1 MFARFPPN
9 IGRYCQ
15 SHQPRSARN
24 FGSMPYEYQP
34 LPMLRDSED
43 VYIRLLEVHN
53 GPPSGPITGRL
64 YSTLLSKAPAF
75 WAVSYCWGPPT
86 HKGAIH
92 ITNAAPPRDLENDN
106 TLEIPATL
114 IPFLYQVRGW
124 RYVRPRTLWI
134 DSICLN
140 QMDNDEKTAN
150 VPKMREVY
158 MKAAVT
164 VCWLGLEVEGI
175 ATAFDYA
182 SRLHVTYKIEM
193 AAQKQ
198 YVLTAEEEKEEDL
211 RVQVKVG
218 DPALETL
225 LNLLDRPYFERAWI
239 MQEVIVSRKPAFM
252 CGSAMIT
259 FQSLIVAY
267 LFLMTKPWL
276 WEFYA
281 RNKTHTITFMKFS
294 EMEWVAGTD
303 LDWPVILL
311 RHRFCLSSDPRDKV
325 YAFYG
330 MRCNKSLKELDIE
343 PDYRED
349 MTTEVVY
356 TRLAA
361 RALHKSQVAVLHV
374 PRLIT
379 TSHEESHSKFEQC
392 SLPSWVPDWRWTE
405 VTPLSLLLFEL
416 PASVTSGMVNYHA
429 SKVSIFEPGFDVEAY
444 DSLSVRIKDLE
455 QSLLPKMLRLYGVT
469 VAKVTQLTPRPW
481 VIGEVSRRQT
491 LLDQAK
497 DLQFTMDQIHE
508 WEALLRPKSATKTYS
523 ATGESATQAMYE
535 TFMAGTT
542 VYTPESKLSAW
553 RAFEKRER
561 ILRLFR
567 TCRVHGFLVC
577 YIMVVLVERIL
588 RRFGWVNP
596 EMEFRMMVG
605 HMMNRKG
612 ALMVNVEE
620 SETRYN
626 ALVPSICRL
635 DDHVVLVGGVT
646 TPLILRKKGEGADI
660 TWEFIGDAYV
670 HGIMKGELWDKRK
683 GDRKD
688 MWIT

>member
-1 MFARFPPN
+1 
-9 IGRYCQ
+9 
-15 SHQPRSARN
+15 
-24 FGSMPYEYQP
+24 
-34 LPMLRDSED
+34 MLRDSED

-86 HKGAIH
+86 HKGTIH

-114 IPFLYQVRGW
+114 IPFFYQVRGW

-134 DSICLN
+134 DSVCLN
-140 QMDNDEKTAN
+140 QLDNDERTAN

-175 ATAFDYA
+175 TTAFEYA
-182 SRLHVTYKIEM
+182 SRLHVTYRHEM

-198 YVLTAEEEKEEDL
+198 YVLTAEEEKEEDP
-211 RVQVKVG
+211 RVEVKLG

-239 MQEVIVSRKPAFM
+239 MQEVVVSKRAAFM

-259 FQSLIVAY
+259 SQSLIAAY

-276 WEFYA
+276 WEFYTGN
-281 RNKTHTITFMKFS
+281 RIHTIVFMKFS

-303 LDWPVILL
+303 LDWPVTML
-311 RHRFCLSSDPRDKV
+311 RHRICLSGDPRDKV

-330 MRCNKSLKELDIE
+330 LKCNKSLKELGIE
-343 PDYRED
+343 PYYGED
-349 MTTEVVY
+349 MTLEVVY

-361 RALHKSQVAVLHV
+361 RALHKLQVAVLHV

-379 TSHEESHSKFEQC
+379 TSHEVSDPNFDQF

-405 VTPLSLLLFEL
+405 ATPTSLLLIEM
-416 PASVTSGMVNYHA
+416 PASATSGMVNYHA
-429 SKVSIFEPGFDVEAY
+429 SKDSAFEPGFDVEAY
-444 DSLSVRIKDLE
+444 DSLSIPIEDLE
-455 QSLLPKMLRLYGVT
+455 QSLLPKMLRLHGVT

-481 VIGEVSRRQT
+481 VIRKAPLRQT

-497 DLQFTMDQIHE
+497 ILQFTMHQIHE
-508 WEALLRPKSATKTYS
+508 WEALLRPQSATQVYS

-535 TFMAGTT
+535 TFMAGTKA
-542 VYTPESKLSAW
+542 YTPEIKLSAW

-561 ILRLFR
+561 ILRLFH

-596 EMEFRMMVG
+596 EVQFRNMVG
-605 HMMNRKG
+605 HMTSRKG

-620 SETRYN
+620 SETRYY

-646 TPLILRKKGEGADI
+646 TPLILRKKGEGTDA